1 MSKEKTDFIY
11 DKITNIG
18 EALRYVVLL
27 HENQLIYHFDDD
39 AFDVVFGP
47 DDDLTDTD
55 KAHLN
60 LRAEELFYYAG
71 SEHIFEWFT
80 MLVEGTT
87 IDNI

>member
-60 LRAEELFYYAG
+60 LRAENY
-71 SEHIFEWFT
+71 ST
-80 MLVEGTT
+80 MLVQ
-87 IDNI
+87 NIYSSGSLC